1 MKFIIFKLNSI
12 FTFNFYAH
20 VCVVEDIDCV
30 VEDIDCVVDCVV
42 EDIDCVVDCVVEEV
56 VSISFSRPFLFLF
69 LRGNVIV
76 DCIRKIKEIKFLM
89 FIFLL

>member
-30 VEDIDCVVDCVV
+30 VEDIDCV
-42 EDIDCVVDCVVEEV
+42 IEEV
-56 VSISFSRPFLFLF
+56 DLISFSRPFLFL
-69 LRGNVIV
+69 RGNVIA
-76 DCIRKIKEIKFLM
+76 DCIIKKKEIKFLM

>member
-30 VEDIDCVVDCVV
+30 VDCVV
-42 EDIDCVVDCVVEEV
+42 EDIDCVIEEV
-56 VSISFSRPFLFLF
+56 DLISFSRPFLFL
-69 LRGNVIV
+69 RGNVIA
-76 DCIRKIKEIKFLM
+76 DCIIKKKEIKFLM